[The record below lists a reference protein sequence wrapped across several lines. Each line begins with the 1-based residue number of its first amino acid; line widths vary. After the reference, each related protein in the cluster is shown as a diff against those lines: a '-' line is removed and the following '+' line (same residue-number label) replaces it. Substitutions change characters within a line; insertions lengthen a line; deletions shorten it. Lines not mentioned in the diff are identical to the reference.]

1 MSHGRIEWYSI
12 IVASLNPA
20 HSFVICS
27 KYSFREGCT
36 RELAHSPSY
45 LQQALDLE
53 RVSLMTA
60 RPLEYYY
67 SSQT

>member
-1 MSHGRIEWYSI
+1 MSHGRIEKYSI
-12 IVASLNPA
+12 VVASLNPA

-36 RELAHSPSY
+36 RKFAHSPSY
-45 LQQALDLE
+45 SQQALDLGS
-53 RVSLMTA
+53 VSLMTA
-60 RPLEYYY
+60 PPLEYYY